1 MFTSTK
7 QKKMIKIIMEL
18 LTEFLIRLFLLST
31 ETSFE

>member
-7 QKKMIKIIMEL
+7 LKKIIKIIMEL

>member
-1 MFTSTK
+1 MFTFTK

>member
-1 MFTSTK
+1 MFASTK